1 MDELGVFLEN
11 FGALE
16 IERGQK
22 INQVEEVEQLKTEF
36 ENQPHVY
43 VAKNENEFLV
53 VFYDGLLLLK
63 IILEILCFGVAAFNL
78 NFDRLRGNQ
87 APYLAT
93 QHIAFVFSDINKQL
107 APGQVFAWKYLNV
120 KLVAHHTKH

>member
-43 VAKNENEFLV
+43 VAKNEKEFLV

-87 APYLAT
+87 
-93 QHIAFVFSDINKQL
+93 SD
-107 APGQVFAWKYLNV
+107 GD
-120 KLVAHHTKH
+120 